1 MGVVGQ
7 LLLGSLLTCSL
18 LLLQRE
24 ALPHLQSLVIV
35 LLKAIVA
42 IASNLVAPAQNG
54 GQQPQ
59 QPGAGAPA
67 AAAAGQNGRVNG
79 AGPGQVGNVP
89 NGVNGAAPKGDLA
102 SPSDS
107 DVDEARSREIAA
119 KAVTGIL
126 IMLLKWLKISRKFIW
141 FYYS

>member
-1 MGVVGQ
+1 M
-7 LLLGSLLTCSL
+7 
-18 LLLQRE
+18 
-24 ALPHLQSLVIV
+24 
-35 LLKAIVA
+35 A
-42 IASNLVAPAQNG
+42 IASNLVPPAQNG

-59 QPGAGAPA
+59 QPGAGAG
-67 AAAAGQNGRVNG
+67 AAAGQNNGRVNG
-79 AGPGQVGNVP
+79 AGPGQVGNVT

-126 IMLLKWLKISRKFIW
+126 IMLLKWLKISRKFRLARIRLNLG
-141 FYYS
+141 